1 MGADSPI
8 EQAAARLATGK
19 WLNGG
24 QTDIAA
30 DYVVVDH
37 ARRDALVVALRE
49 QARARYGDLKQADHF
64 TRIINE
70 GQYRRLRGYLDDA
83 RERGLEVIE
92 LVALDPVRAE
102 AERMIAPTVVLE
114 PGDDARVMQDE
125 IFGPILPIRGYRD
138 HDDAIAS
145 RSEERRAGKACIRPG

>member
-1 MGADSPI
+1 MRISDWSSDVCSSD
-8 EQAAARLATGK
+8 LGK
-19 WLNGG
+19 WLNSG
-24 QTDIAA
+24 QTCIAP
-30 DYVVVDH
+30 DYVLVDH
-37 ARRDALVVALRE
+37 ARRDALVAALCE
-49 QARARYGDLKQADHF
+49 QARARYGDLKQADDF

-102 AERMIAPTVVLE
+102 AERMIAPTVVLD

-125 IFGPILPIRGYRD
+125 IG
-138 HDDAIAS
+138 
-145 RSEERRAGKACIRPG
+145 RAHV